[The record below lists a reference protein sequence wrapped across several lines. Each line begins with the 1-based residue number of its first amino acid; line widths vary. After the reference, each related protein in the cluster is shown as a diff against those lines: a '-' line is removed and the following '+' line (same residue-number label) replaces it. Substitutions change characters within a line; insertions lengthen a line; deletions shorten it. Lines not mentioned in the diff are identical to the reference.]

1 MRKIHRQSRL
11 ENWLLSSLIHTMKTL
26 VIAYTFPEKIT
37 DAQIS
42 IAAKMLREK
51 KPFGAIGAM
60 SYRADEEAAK

>member
-1 MRKIHRQSRL
+1 
-11 ENWLLSSLIHTMKTL
+11 MKTL